1 MQEKFFGFSRIV
13 AETKRH
19 GHEGTGCV
27 KIQRMPRYANRR
39 SVRVDVL
46 VVGNHPAAMLAAAL
60 LKVKSSLRVVH
71 AVVGDSESE
80 ELADRLTLL
89 NPLLFGLHP
98 MLASLGKILPTIP
111 IHGLQFLS
119 DQVETRSAHRGK
131 SAMIHAVRFGDVRAQ
146 IQKLADSQ
154 GVERIEAPEM
164 GIGGVDEDGL
174 EITLGNQTLNPLAM
188 MVASDLPAHQKAVL
202 GIPDSW
208 GPEVVHRFTTVRCKA
223 GKHLNQNSRSM
234 MPMSLDLCGQLCWGW
249 LIPGDGEFQL
259 SVEQPVE
266 NTGSGTALLRH
277 WAAVL
282 QSHGVLGPKF
292 ELPAACIQSVEVP
305 LAGALAH
312 EGVANRTLLIGPAGG
327 FFSACGEEIY
337 PCCWSALFAVD
348 VMKKALKER
357 HLQDGL
363 NPYRQKWRTTLGDY
377 LRGPQQNLR
386 FLLPMV
392 YRNPAM
398 ASRLAE
404 AILLSKSVVR

>member
-1 MQEKFFGFSRIV
+1 
-13 AETKRH
+13 
-19 GHEGTGCV
+19 
-27 KIQRMPRYANRR
+27 MPRYG
-39 SVRVDVL
+39 SKLTGRVDVL
-46 VVGNHPAAMLAAAL
+46 VLGDHPAASLAGAL
-60 LKVKSSLRVVH
+60 LKLKSGLRVVH
-71 AVVGDSESE
+71 VLLPRANGSGSD
-80 ELADRLTLL
+80 DRLSTL
-89 NPLLFGLHP
+89 NPDLFNLHP
-98 MLASLGKILPTIP
+98 LLAPLAKNLSTVG

-119 DQVETRSAHRGK
+119 DQAETRSEHRHK
-131 SAMIHAVRFGDVRAQ
+131 SAVIHVARFGDVRAQ
-146 IQKLADSQ
+146 MQKLAEAQ
-154 GVERIEAPEM
+154 GVETLGPAEM
-164 GIGGVDEDGL
+164 VIHRVDENGL
-174 EITLGNQTLNPLAM
+174 ELSIGKHLLKPSALI
-188 MVASDLPAHQKAVL
+188 VACDLPAEHFSVL

-208 GPEVVHRFTTVRCKA
+208 GPDVVHRFTTARCKA
-223 GKHLNQNSRSM
+223 GKHLNQNGKPL

-259 SVEQPVE
+259 AVEQPIE
-266 NTGSGTALLRH
+266 KASFKSGPDLLSH
-277 WAAVL
+277 WVRVL

-292 ELPAACIQSVEVP
+292 ELPSAAVQSVDMP

-327 FFSACGEEIY
+327 FYSACGEEIY

-357 HLQDGL
+357 HLQDAL

-386 FLLPMV
+386 FLLPLV

-398 ASRLAE
+398 TSRLAE